1 MYVALVTGNAN
12 QLTKFLIP
20 SLIRVG
26 DIERGT
32 KIKCGTADLP
42 DAKDKF
48 LYGTLLLINT

>member
-32 KIKCGTADLP
+32 KIKCGTADP
-42 DAKDKF
+42 QMQRTNF
-48 LYGTLLLINT
+48 YMEPYYS